1 MKCEGWRR
9 GKWRGKKEWVG
20 EAEGNLT
27 NLSYCQLERSA
38 QIIDV
43 AQIQEVA
50 EIQKIVCA
58 CGLHESS

>member
-1 MKCEGWRR
+1 MGI
-9 GKWRGKKEWVG
+9 G